1 MLPQQGQ
8 EFGLHAAGH
17 EIIVPLVAAWLL
29 PAFLLAQAEHL
40 LKRFGRNVGDAP
52 LSDFSHVSHV
62 NNKPGDRLSSQLYSG
77 LAGSAH

>member
-8 EFGLHAAGH
+8 EFGLHAARH

-40 LKRFGRNVGDAP
+40 LERFGRNVGDAP
-52 LSDFSHVSHV
+52 LSDFMSVTSIT
-62 NNKPGDRLSSQLYSG
+62 S
-77 LAGSAH
+77 